1 MKKRI
6 LSVLLCLSMI
16 VTLFPVNALAT
27 EGEELVVDVIAD
39 YGAKGDGTTNDRAAI
54 QAAIDAVYEAGGGTV
69 VLTAGKTF
77 FSGNIILK
85 SNVTL
90 QFGEGTKLK
99 QSDNQDDFVIPTA
112 TGYEAYKPEY
122 GHNTIEGVRW
132 GHSWYE
138 NYPLVYAGEGT
149 ENIKITGNGTI
160 EMTKGSSCDTTL
172 HMCPVGLFKVNNFE
186 ISDIT
191 IINCANYGMMP
202 YTCTNGLIKNIKMSN
217 FWDANGDGISERYH
231 CC

>member
-6 LSVLLCLSMI
+6 LSALLSLCMT
-16 VTLFPVNALAT
+16 VAMPPVNALAEEST
-27 EGEELVVDVIAD
+27 ETTDLVVDVIAD
-39 YGAKGDGTTNDRAAI
+39 YNAKGDGTTNDRAAI

-90 QFGEGTKLK
+90 QFGDDAKLK
-99 QSDNQDDFVIPTA
+99 QSDNQDDFVKPTE
-112 TGYEAYKPEY
+112 TGYEAYQPEY

-138 NYPLVYAGEGT
+138 NYPLIYAGEGT
-149 ENIKITGNGTI
+149 ENIKITGNGLI

-186 ISDIT
+186 VSDIT
-191 IINCANYGMMP
+191 ITSCANYGMMP
-202 YTCTNGLIKNIKMSN
+202 YTCTNGLIKNP
-217 FWDANGDGISERYH
+217 
-231 CC
+231 